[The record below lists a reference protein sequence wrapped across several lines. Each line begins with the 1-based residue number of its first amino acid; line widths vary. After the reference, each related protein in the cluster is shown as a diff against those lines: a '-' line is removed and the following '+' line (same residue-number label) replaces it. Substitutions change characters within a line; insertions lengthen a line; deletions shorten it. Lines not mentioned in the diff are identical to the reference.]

1 MRPGTSTTL
10 IAAAGILLTATQ
22 AHAANAQFQ
31 SFFFDVC
38 TTPTGTLAARCAETT
53 GALGNL
59 SGDSESSLN
68 PSQNLGYNQPGV
80 GVALARSKQARER
93 GERLRDDEPAEESG
107 AKMSVGPFSL
117 LVNLNGTAI
126 NRKSDGAIEPE
137 RGFEG
142 DSLSG
147 ELGFDYRVSDK
158 AVIGVIAGIES
169 TRIDFDPEAAG
180 VNFTPAS
187 HAGRADSDNLY
198 LTLFGSW
205 SLGEKG
211 YLELSGGYEKSDGS
225 YQRNSVFQESTRTVA
240 QTNVRVK
247 GDADGTV
254 TWASINGGLNFDHG
268 SWSFGP
274 FAGVT
279 ATRAKL
285 DAYSED
291 DLSGSGL
298 NMSFSS
304 STRKSLLGHAGVRA
318 GIVRS
323 IAAGVLIPQFRVEY
337 QHEFENDP
345 QTVNASFALDASGN
359 QYLMTGAS
367 GDKDSINAGL
377 SLALV
382 LPNGWMPFFDFSI
395 LLENKGLD
403 RQRGTLGLRVE
414 F

>member
-1 MRPGTSTTL
+1 MRPGPRTTF
-10 IAAAGILLTATQ
+10 IAAAGILLTGTQ

-38 TTPTGTLAARCAETT
+38 AAPTGALATRCAETT
-53 GALGNL
+53 GALGDL

-93 GERLRDDEPAEESG
+93 GERLRDDEPAEEGG

-117 LVNLNGTAI
+117 LVNLNGTSLDRHSNPAI
-126 NRKSDGAIEPE
+126 APE

-147 ELGFDYRVSDK
+147 ELGFDYRVSEQG
-158 AVIGVIAGIES
+158 VIGAIAGIEN
-169 TRIDFDPEAAG
+169 TRIDFDAEAAA

-187 HAGRADSDNLY
+187 HAGRADADNLY

-205 SLGEKG
+205 NLGKNG
-211 YLELSGGYEKSDGS
+211 FFELSGGYEKSNGS

-240 QTNVRVK
+240 QTDVRVK

-254 TWASINGGLNFDHG
+254 TWGSINAGLNFDHG
-268 SWSFGP
+268 TWSFGP

-298 NMSFSS
+298 AMSFSGT
-304 STRKSLLGHAGVRA
+304 TRKSMLGHAGVRA
-318 GIVRS
+318 GFVRS
-323 IAAGVLIPQFRVEY
+323 TGAGVLIPQLRVEL

-345 QTVNASFALDASGN
+345 QTVSASFVLDPAGN